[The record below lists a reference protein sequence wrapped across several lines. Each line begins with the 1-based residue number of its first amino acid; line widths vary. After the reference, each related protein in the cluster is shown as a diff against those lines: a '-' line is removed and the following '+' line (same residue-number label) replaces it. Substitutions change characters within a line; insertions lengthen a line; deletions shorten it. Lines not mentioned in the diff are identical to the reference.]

1 MVLDMKTFKN
11 SNKKPVSI
19 GGVLLQIVLIIIAF
33 IQLYPFIWLL
43 LFSFKSNGEIF
54 GSNVVGLPNE
64 FLWENYQK
72 AFTNGKVGLYFFNSA
87 LVTIVTIAIS
97 SIVAAMASYGIVRMK
112 WKLSRFTLILFLM
125 GLMIPIH
132 AALLPLFM
140 FFSKIKQLNSY
151 WSLIL
156 PYVGFAIPMAIYV
169 FSGFLKD
176 IPREMEE
183 SALLDGCSIY
193 NSFFRI
199 ILPLIKPAIATVAI
213 FTFLSSWNE
222 LMFAV
227 TFISKEKFRTLT
239 VGIQQ
244 MVGQYTTSWGPIGAG
259 LVIATIPTLLI
270 YCLLSNQ
277 VQKSLI
283 TGAVKG

>member
-1 MVLDMKTFKN
+1 MNIF
-11 SNKKPVSI
+11 NKSYKKSVTIS
-19 GGVLLQIVLIIIAF
+19 GVLLQIILITIAIIQ
-33 IQLYPFIWLL
+33 IYPFIWLV
-43 LFSFKSNGEIF
+43 LFSFKSNSEIF
-54 GSNVVGLPNE
+54 GSNVVGLPDKL
-64 FLWENYQK
+64 LWENYQS
-72 AFTNGKVGLYFFNSA
+72 AFTSGKVGIYFLNSA
-87 LVTIVTIAIS
+87 LVTAVTIIIA
-97 SIVAAMASYGIVRMK
+97 SIIAAMASYGIVRMK
-112 WKLSRFTLILFLM
+112 WRLSGFLLVFFLM

-156 PYVGFAIPMAIYV
+156 PYVGFAIPMAIYI
-169 FSGFLKD
+169 FSGFLRD
-176 IPREMEE
+176 IPKEMEE

-193 NSFFRI
+193 SSFFRI
-199 ILPLIKPAIATVAI
+199 ILPLIKPAVATVSI

-227 TFISKEKFRTLT
+227 TFISKWQFRTLT

-244 MVGQYTTSWGPIGAG
+244 MVGQYTTNWGPIGAG
-259 LVIATIPTLLI
+259 LVIATIPTLGI

>member
-1 MVLDMKTFKN
+1 MKTLNK
-11 SNKKPVSI
+11 SNKRPVTI
-19 GGVLLQIVLIIIAF
+19 GEIFLQIVLIIIAF
-33 IQLYPFIWLL
+33 IQLYPFIWLV

-54 GSNVVGLPNE
+54 GSNVVGLPDKL
-64 FLWENYQK
+64 LWENYQS
-72 AFTNGKVGLYFFNSA
+72 AFTSGKVGLYFLNSA
-87 LVTIVTIAIS
+87 LVTVVTIIIS
-97 SIVAAMASYGIVRMK
+97 SIVAAMASYAIVRMK
-112 WKLSRFTLILFLM
+112 WKLSGITLVFFLM

-156 PYVGFAIPMAIYV
+156 PYVGFAIPMAIYI
-169 FSGFLKD
+169 FSGFLRD
-176 IPREMEE
+176 IPKEMEE
-183 SALLDGCSIY
+183 SALLDGCNIY

-199 ILPLIKPAIATVAI
+199 ILPLIKPAVATVAI

-227 TFISKEKFRTLT
+227 TFISKWQFRTLT

-259 LVIATIPTLLI
+259 LVIATIPTLVI

>member
-1 MVLDMKTFKN
+1 METYKN
-11 SNKKPVSI
+11 KIRKIKITP
-19 GGVLLQIVLIIIAF
+19 GGILLQIILIIIAF

-54 GSNVVGLPNE
+54 GSNVVGLPHKL
-64 FLWENYQK
+64 LWENYQS
-72 AFTNGKVGLYFFNSA
+72 AFTSGKVGLYFLNSL
-87 LVTIVTIAIS
+87 LVTTVTIIVS
-97 SIVAAMASYGIVRMK
+97 SVVSAMASYAITRMK
-112 WKLSRFTLILFLM
+112 WKLSRFTLVLFLM

-132 AALLPLFM
+132 AALLPLFL

-156 PYVGFAIPMAIYV
+156 PYVGFAIPMAIYI
-169 FSGFLKD
+169 FSGFMRD
-176 IPREMEE
+176 IPKEMEE

-199 ILPLIKPAIATVAI
+199 ILPLVKPAMATVAI
-213 FTFLSSWNE
+213 FTFLSAWNE

-227 TFISKEKFRTLT
+227 TFISKWQFRTLT

-259 LVIATIPTLLI
+259 LVIATIPTLVI
-270 YCLLSNQ
+270 YCLLSSQ

-283 TGAVKG
+283 SGAVKG

>member
-1 MVLDMKTFKN
+1 MGT
-11 SNKKPVSI
+11 NKKRKLKITP
-19 GGVLLQIVLIIIAF
+19 GGILLQIILIIIAF

-54 GSNVVGLPNE
+54 GSNVVGFPHKL
-64 FLWENYQK
+64 LWENYQS
-72 AFTNGKVGLYFFNSA
+72 AITSGKVGIYFLNSL
-87 LVTIVTIAIS
+87 LVTAVTIIIS
-97 SIVAAMASYGIVRMK
+97 SVVSAMASYAITRMK
-112 WKLSRFTLILFLM
+112 WKLSGVTLVLFLM

-132 AALLPLFM
+132 AALLPLFL
-140 FFSKIKQLNSY
+140 FFSRIKQLNSY

-156 PYVGFAIPMAIYV
+156 PYTGFAIPMAIYI
-169 FSGFLKD
+169 FSGFMRD
-176 IPREMEE
+176 IPKEMEE

-199 ILPLIKPAIATVAI
+199 ILPLVKPAMATVAI
-213 FTFLSSWNE
+213 FTFLSAWNE

-227 TFISKEKFRTLT
+227 TFISKWQFRTLT

-259 LVIATIPTLLI
+259 LVIATIPTLVI
-270 YCLLSNQ
+270 YCLLSSQ

-283 TGAVKG
+283 SGAVKG